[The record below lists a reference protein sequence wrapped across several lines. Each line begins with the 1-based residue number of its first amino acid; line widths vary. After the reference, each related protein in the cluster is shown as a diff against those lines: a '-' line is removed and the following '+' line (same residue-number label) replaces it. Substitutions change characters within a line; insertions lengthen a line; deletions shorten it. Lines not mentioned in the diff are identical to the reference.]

1 MRIRNAV
8 ITLLAVAGVAGA
20 VALTV
25 PAHAGDTPVNG
36 PVIEIKDRGKD
47 LTLGEIRQVVA
58 EHVKRDLPIGKA
70 IVVSDSGKPLSPEQ
84 RAILYSG
91 KDAGDVK
98 LLATVESPTEGTTIK
113 ELEALAGA
121 ELVSYRIN
129 LNQVPDQFI
138 EIKTTRCG
146 GHVCFHWINVSP

>member
-8 ITLLAVAGVAGA
+8 IALLTVAGMAGA

-25 PAHAGDTPVNG
+25 PAHAGETTATG
-36 PVIEIKDRGKD
+36 TVIEIKDRGRD
-47 LTLGEIRQVVA
+47 LTIGEVRQIVA
-58 EHVKRDLPIGKA
+58 KQVKRDLPIGRA
-70 IVVSDSGKPLSPEQ
+70 IVVSDSGKPLSAGQ

-98 LLATVESPTEGTTIK
+98 LLATVASPTDGTTIK
-113 ELEALAGA
+113 ELEAIAGIQL
-121 ELVSYRIN
+121 ESYRIN
-129 LNQVPDQFI
+129 LNQLPDQFI
-138 EIKTTRCG
+138 EITSDCG